1 MTHDT
6 PPSRGRTVALVLGV
20 IGVAAL
26 VSCLLV
32 GLLLKKVGDELFAPA
47 AWKADAIAEA
57 DFPKAFGVRFP
68 SRPVVLRS
76 RVDGFQD
83 LIYEGLA
90 KLPPG
95 GKEAFLAANGLKA
108 APADLVPVS
117 DLESAQAELR
127 AQQPGAGA
135 ITVTP
140 LDGPADLQSADGG
153 FVELFRSSALLEV
166 DGETWVYLVA
176 FST

>member
-1 MTHDT
+1 MTEDKS
-6 PPSRGRTVALVLGV
+6 PSRGRTVAIVLGV

-47 AWKADAIAEA
+47 VWKDDAVAEA
-57 DFPKAFGVRFP
+57 DFPKVFGVHF
-68 SRPVVLRS
+68 SAKPVRYRS
-76 RVDGFQD
+76 KLDGFQD
-83 LIYEGLA
+83 FIYEGLV

-95 GKEAFLAANGLKA
+95 GKEAFLSANGLAA
-108 APADLVPVS
+108 APPGHGMTTDV
-117 DLESAQAELR
+117 ESAEAEVR

-140 LDGPADLQSADGG
+140 LDGPPDLEGPDGG
-153 FVELFRSSALLEV
+153 YVELFRSSALLEV